1 MSGFY
6 THLRRPG
13 RVACRCRILRAL
25 TVLVVLLTPRLAPA
39 QVFESVGTRALG
51 MAGAFTAVADDATAA
66 YWNPAGLTTGAFL
79 SMIADRQTTER
90 WLDRARLDTPAADDS
105 GIFMGLSTNSVGLSY
120 YRLRTSQIERSL
132 APEVMSDRARQDQGG
147 EATLRSLITHHV
159 AVTGVS
165 IVAPGVSFG
174 TTLRYVRGSIA
185 LAPGDPGVPTVDLL
199 GQTDDLDGRGTNR
212 FDVDVGAMIG
222 SPTVRVGVVARNL
235 RQPSF
240 NTVDGSGLRLD
251 RQVRTGVAVRTVGGL
266 LVAADVDLTVTATVN
281 GARRNLA
288 VGGEHWF
295 GEWLGVRGGARV
307 NLEDDDPQP
316 IGAVGLSVALSTGV
330 YLDAQVTRGRDTVER
345 GWAIAGR
352 VGF

>member
-1 MSGFY
+1 MSCFCTLLPLPWG
-6 THLRRPG
+6 
-13 RVACRCRILRAL
+13 VAYRCWILGAV
-25 TVLVVLLTPRLAPA
+25 TVSVVLLTPRHAPA

-79 SMIADRQTTER
+79 SLIADRQTTER
-90 WLDRARLDTPAADDS
+90 WLDRARVDTPAADDS

-132 APEVMSDRARQDQGG
+132 TPEVMSDPTRKDQGG

-165 IVAPGVSFG
+165 IVAPGVSLG

-185 LAPGDPGVPTVDLL
+185 HAPAEPGLAPEVLL

-212 FDVDVGAMIG
+212 FDLDVGAMIG

-235 RQPSF
+235 REPSF
-240 NTVDGSGLRLD
+240 NSVDGDGLRLD
-251 RQVRTGVAVRTVGGL
+251 RQVRTGMAVRTVGGL
-266 LVAADVDLTVTATVN
+266 LVAADVDLTVTTTVN
-281 GARRNLA
+281 GPRRNLA

-295 GEWLGVRGGARV
+295 GEWLGVRGGARF

-316 IGAVGLSVALSTGV
+316 IGAVGLSVALASGV
-330 YLDAQVTRGRDTVER
+330 YLDAQVTRGRDAVER
-345 GWAIAGR
+345 GWGIAGR